1 MSDLNLNNERRKR
14 EERRS
19 ANGCPPAGMIERR
32 INIERRLFN
41 LGVDC
46 GKAWLDKPPP
56 EGARRATPFPNLN
69 AFFDLKAG

>member
-1 MSDLNLNNERRKR
+1 MSDSNLNNERRKR

-19 ANGCPPAGMIERR
+19 VHSGPPAGMGERR

-41 LGVDC
+41 LGVDS
-46 GKAWLDKPPP
+46 GKEWLAKPAPDGIRHP
-56 EGARRATPFPNLN
+56 TPFANLN